1 VEAAPEAPAD
11 SDAHEEAWISTPSLH
26 PSPRSTHRDGW
37 EPTLFESTGIDLLHG
52 WLIDPESPEYA
63 AASRM
68 QDYDSAM
75 NRIVKVDVLTR
86 GLFVALLKM
95 AAEQDP
101 AMLDQAVQT

>member
-1 VEAAPEAPAD
+1 VEAAPETPAD

-26 PSPRSTHRDGW
+26 PSPRSTHRDAW
-37 EPTLFESTGIDLLHG
+37 EPTLFESTGIDLVHG